1 MIELSYSAWSASS
14 LMLGKTILYVWCCAC
29 WQAILTSV
37 HWVVLA
43 VLSATWWLWQV
54 SLLVM
59 WWFLAVCSASTT
71 LSRVYRSLGVR
82 WASSA
87 ILLSLDSMMTCSL
100 LASILRAAWQGLEAL
115 MSLAF
120 TFLSR
125 FATLWRRLSSVVCRD
140 VDAYNFSIVS
150 NSINNACNFIELG
163 GSELLYDILELRFL
177 NQGSKLIEALS
188 AWLHLLDLILR
199 AIQVWQDESW

>member
-14 LMLGKTILYVWCCAC
+14 LMLGKTIVYVWCCAC

-43 VLSATWWLWQV
+43 ILGATWWLWQV

-59 WWFLAVCSASTT
+59 WWFLAVCSTSTT
-71 LSRVYRSLGVR
+71 LARVYRSLGVR
-82 WASSA
+82 WTSSA
-87 ILLSLDSMMTCSL
+87 IRLSLWSMMSSSL
-100 LASILRAAWQGLEAL
+100 LASVLRAAWQGLEAL

-120 TFLSR
+120 TFFSG
-125 FATLWRRLSSVVCRD
+125 FTTLWRRLSSVVRRD
-140 VDAYNFSIVS
+140 VDAYNFSIMT
-150 NSINNACNFIELG
+150 NCIDNACNFIELG
-163 GSELLYDILELRFL
+163 GSELLHDILELRFL
-177 NQGSKLIEALS
+177 NQSSKLIEALR

-199 AIQVWQDESW
+199 AVQVGQDKSW